1 MQTGY
6 LLKISVVLLGAI
18 GLLLLLDAV
27 ILQGGVFVSRLG
39 VIPARARLA
48 ASEAEVAPS
57 KVNIRVK
64 NFSVRPS
71 LSEAK
76 QLMHPK
82 GATIVSPA
90 HDFFRKG
97 QKIEVSCTVENTSA
111 EPAKNFQALIRIP
124 GKDIASE
131 NIKTLK
137 AGEEITLKGSFPL
150 ESTGLLYLACRADIS
165 GVLYEQNEH
174 DNYEIAALYV
184 LS

>member
-18 GLLLLLDAV
+18 GLLLLLDAA
-27 ILQGGVFVSRLG
+27 ILQGGVFVGRLG

-48 ASEAEVAPS
+48 ASETQESS

-64 NFSVRPS
+64 NFSLES
-71 LSEAK
+71 
-76 QLMHPK
+76 
-82 GATIVSPA
+82 TA

-97 QKIEVSCTVENTSA
+97 QKIEISCTIENTSA

-137 AGEEITLKGSFPL
+137 AGNEITLKGDLIL
-150 ESTGLLYLACRADIS
+150 EGTGLLYLACRSDIS